1 MSTILEKIK
10 NIPRIDYINYLILL
24 YAFTLSFP
32 SEIKRVVAILMII
45 LWLTDRTKY
54 DFKLPKINV
63 FILFGI
69 FIAYSLLSYFW
80 SDVSLKEAFDYIK
93 RYWYYLPIFII
104 FKYLKKEYFEYVISS
119 FFLGMLISEILS
131 YGNFFNLWQVG
142 LSVDGN
148 PTVFIHH
155 TIYSIFLAITSIF
168 LLFQIINSKCRTK
181 KILYSIFFITVTI
194 NLFVNAGRTGYF
206 SFFILITLLIFYKY
220 KFNIKMVLLNLF
232 SLFILV
238 TLIYGTSTNFNNRIH
253 MIKSDVS
260 TVLESE
266 DYNTSIGA
274 RIGFWIIAKEM
285 FLENPIFGVG
295 IADNIKEKNHIIETE
310 KSDNFS
316 YVKRLE
322 HFHNS
327 YLEIL
332 TQFGIVGLF
341 LFFSIIYYLFK
352 IKIND
357 ISINSLKNA
366 TIIVFLLGSFTD
378 NLFYL
383 NASMTFF
390 SFIIGLALAQYKFE
404 KEYKKKTFNIN

>member
-1 MSTILEKIK
+1 MTAILEKIK
-10 NIPRIDYINYLILL
+10 NTPRIDYINYLILL

-54 DFKLPKINV
+54 DFKLPKTNI
-63 FILFGI
+63 FLLFGI

-80 SDVSLKEAFDYIK
+80 SDVSIKEAFEYIK

-104 FKYLKKEYFEYVISS
+104 FKYLKKEYFEYAISS

-131 YGNFFNLWQVG
+131 YGNFFNLWKIG
-142 LSVDGN
+142 LSADGN

-155 TIYSIFLAITSIF
+155 TTYSIFLAITSIF
-168 LLFQIINSKCRTK
+168 LLFQVLHTKENIK
-181 KILYSIFFITVTI
+181 KIFYSLFFITVTI

-220 KFNIKMVLLNLF
+220 KLNIKMVLLNLF
-232 SLFILV
+232 SLFILM
-238 TLIYGTSTNFNNRIH
+238 TLIYQTSTNFNNRIS
-253 MIKSDVS
+253 MIKSDISNV
-260 TVLESE
+260 VKSE

-274 RIGFWIIAKEM
+274 RIGFWIIAKEI
-285 FLENPIFGVG
+285 FLKNPLLGVG
-295 IADNIKEKNHIIETE
+295 IADNIKEKNYIIEQT
-310 KSDNFS
+310 KNSNFS
-316 YVKRLE
+316 FIKKLE

-327 YLEIL
+327 YLEIV
-332 TQFGIVGLF
+332 TQFGIIGLF
-341 LFFSIIYYLFK
+341 IFLSIIYNLFK

-357 ISINSLKNA
+357 IPMNLLKNI
-366 TIIVFLLGSFTD
+366 TIAVFLLGSFTD

-390 SFIIGLALAQYKFE
+390 SFIIGICLAQYKFE
-404 KEYKKKTFNIN
+404 NEIINK

>member
-1 MSTILEKIK
+1 MLTILEKIK

-24 YAFTLSFP
+24 YALTISFP

-54 DFKLPKINV
+54 DFKLPKTNI
-63 FILFGI
+63 FLLFGI
-69 FIAYSLLSYFW
+69 FIVYSSLSYFW

-104 FKYLKKEYFEYVISS
+104 FKYLKKEYFEYAISS

-142 LSVDGN
+142 LSFDGN

-155 TIYSIFLAITSIF
+155 TTYSIFLAITSVF
-168 LLFQIINSKCRTK
+168 LLFEIFHSKENMK
-181 KILYSIFFITVTI
+181 KILYSLFFITVTI

-206 SFFILITLLIFYKY
+206 SFFILITLFIFYRY
-220 KFNIKMVLLNLF
+220 KLNIKMILLNFFLL
-232 SLFILV
+232 STFI
-238 TLIYGTSTNFNNRIH
+238 TLIYLTSSNFNNRIH

-260 TVLESE
+260 TVLESK

-274 RIGFWIIAKEM
+274 RIGFWIIAKEI

-310 KSDNFS
+310 KNDNFS
-316 YVKRLE
+316 FVKKLE

-341 LFFSIIYYLFK
+341 LFFSIIYNLFK
-352 IKIND
+352 LKINNT
-357 ISINSLKNA
+357 SMNLLKNI
-366 TIIVFLLGSFTD
+366 TIIIFLLGSFTD

-390 SFIIGLALAQYKFE
+390 SFIIGLTLAQYKFDTQLPIT
-404 KEYKKKTFNIN
+404 KKIR